1 MRKLLALV
9 LVAIMAASPAFAAV
23 QNVKVS
29 GDIDSTYI
37 NRQHFNLGTK
47 NVNGLE
53 VGSKDQ
59 NTAITQT
66 RLRVEAD
73 LSDNVSTTIGL
84 INERA
89 WDAEGNVSGDTNIQ
103 LYLAYATLRELLYS
117 PLTVTVGRQVLAYG
131 NGFILGDG
139 GTNNVATGNLGTVA
153 ADLTK
158 RTTWDGVKAVFDYKP
173 LTLDLLYFRNSGSGT
188 HTGNVIGAADY
199 ASRDNDDVYGLNANY
214 QLGDSMN
221 TVVEGYFFTRVNRAL
236 SSNETFHNSVRAD
249 TTYLPGL
256 RVSTNPVKGLNVGG
270 EVAWQL
276 GNKTNHNTS
285 STEEDTARRRAFA
298 AQAMASYD
306 LPVLEQYKPVL
317 SASYTYVSG
326 DKNGDV
332 APTNTAQ
339 VSGETYSA
347 WDPFFEAQ
355 GGGTIYNTMFNL
367 TNMQIWNAGIKASPI
382 EDVTAKFSWSNL
394 YANQRYLSGKNNF
407 AFVQPDGSTAASPSI
422 NTRKHI
428 GNEYDVNVD
437 YAYTEDVTFGL
448 NLGWFVPGSIFSG
461 ANDTTA
467 SQALAHV
474 LVNF

>member
-9 LVAIMAASPAFAAV
+9 LVAILAASPAFAAV

-29 GDIDSTYI
+29 GDIDATYI

-47 NVNGLE
+47 TSDLE
-53 VGSKDQ
+53 VGLSNQ

-89 WDAEGNVSGDTNIQ
+89 WDAEGSTDTNIQ

-117 PLTVTVGRQVLAYG
+117 PLTVTVGRQALSYG
-131 NGFILGDG
+131 NGLVLGDG
-139 GTNNVATGNLGTVA
+139 GSNNTAGSSNLSTVA

-173 LTLDLLYFRNSGSGT
+173 LTLDLLYFRNSSKSTNG
-188 HTGNVIGAADY
+188 GNVNPSADN

-221 TVVEGYFFTRVNRAL
+221 TVVEGYVFARKNKSVGT
-236 SSNETFHNSVRAD
+236 TFHTIVRAD
-249 TTYLPGL
+249 TTYVPGL

-276 GNKTNHNTS
+276 GNKTTHTS
-285 STEEDTARRRAFA
+285 TTVEDTARRNAFA

-317 SASYTYVSG
+317 SGSYTYVSG

-332 APTNTAQ
+332 ASTNDNQ
-339 VSGETYSA
+339 NSGETYSA

-355 GGGTIYNTMFNL
+355 GGGTIYNTLFDL

-382 EDVTAKFSWSNL
+382 EDVTAKLSWSNL
-394 YANQRYLSGKNNF
+394 YANQRYLSGKNSLIF
-407 AFVQPDGSTAASPSI
+407 RSPDAVSTAASPSI

-448 NLGWFVPGSIFSG
+448 NLGWFVPGSLFSG